1 MSTSSDGETSG
12 SDSRESRRMMEAL
25 MVFSLQ
31 DEIDKLRAEA
41 PWTDRDRNARM
52 LAKDVDFRVLLS
64 VLRDGAQLD
73 EQDGDARASIQLIQG
88 RAALRLGGEMLG
100 AGAEEAELEAGDLAT
115 IDAGRP
121 WELRANGECALV
133 LTLAWPR
140 EKADV

>member
-1 MSTSSDGETSG
+1 MNSSSYGETSG
-12 SDSRESRRMMEAL
+12 SDSRQGREMMDAL
-25 MVFSLQ
+25 MVFSLG
-31 DEIDKLRAEA
+31 DELDKLRTEA
-41 PWTDRDRNARM
+41 PWTDGDRNSRT
-52 LAKDVDFRVLLS
+52 LAKDVDFRVLVS

-73 EQDGDARASIQLIQG
+73 EQNGEARASIQLIEG
-88 RAALRLGGEMLG
+88 RAVLRLGGGMLG

-140 EKADV
+140 EKAGI